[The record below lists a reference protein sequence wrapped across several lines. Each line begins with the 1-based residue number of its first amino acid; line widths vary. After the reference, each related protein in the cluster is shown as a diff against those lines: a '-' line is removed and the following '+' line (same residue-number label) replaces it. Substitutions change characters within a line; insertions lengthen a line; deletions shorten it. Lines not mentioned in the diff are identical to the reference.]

1 MAVEDAAADTEA
13 GLAGRTEVVGGIE
26 SLVLDGRRL
35 WFGFDFTSDQVLSPL
50 IDDAGAMARFAARH
64 MRQRT
69 GAHDEAYWAELV
81 ASAVDSSD
89 LVWRDEQ
96 RAFTTSAL
104 EAGDAGPAAGH
115 LLYLL
120 DAATEWDGHA
130 PADLPA
136 AGLPADVPADLP
148 ADLPADAEEAE
159 QTLRA
164 HHAVGNWSLLFA
176 PYIRGLP
183 HKTSARG
190 R

>member
-1 MAVEDAAADTEA
+1 MGAEADTAADTEA
-13 GLAGRTEVVGGIE
+13 GLTGLAGRTKVVGGIE

-35 WFGFDFTSDQVLSPL
+35 WFGFDFSSDQVLSPL

-89 LVWRDEQ
+89 LVWRDDQ

-104 EAGDAGPAAGH
+104 EAGDEGPATEH

-120 DAATEWDGHA
+120 DAATEWDGRV
-130 PADLPA
+130 PADLTAVGLTP
-136 AGLPADVPADLP
+136 AGLPAE
-148 ADLPADAEEAE
+148 AEETGQA
-159 QTLRA
+159 LRA
-164 HHAVGNWSLLFA
+164 HHAVGNWSLLFD
-176 PYIRGLP
+176 PYIRGIR
-183 HKTSARG
+183 HTAAGRG